1 MLFGFIPFILQ
12 ESVLLSFIIGMSSA
26 QPPQPT
32 LDVALGL
39 LQARTTAFEIQG
51 SL

>member
-1 MLFGFIPFILQ
+1 MLSGFISFILQ
-12 ESVLLSFIIGMSSA
+12 AVCASQFIIGMSSA

-32 LDVALGL
+32 LDVALRL